1 MNPSKKIK
9 LGYKSAMPPKP
20 HRNKREFKKEVSLE
34 KFIRYYFNQD
44 ADQAM
49 HIIKMYEMGN
59 EEQQDRILTS
69 LIVGRSVPQCIM
81 KDIFKIGDYKYQ
93 RLKKLQAKRPS
104 GGVKPNYV
112 CEQISI
118 NRFILQF
125 QLLSYTILY
134 INIQL

>member
-1 MNPSKKIK
+1 MDPSLKIK
-9 LGYKSAMPPKP
+9 LGPKGAMPPKP
-20 HRNKREFKKEVSLE
+20 HRNKRESKKEDSVE
-34 KFIRYYFNQD
+34 KFIRCHYNQD

-49 HIIKMYEMGN
+49 HVIRMFEMGN
-59 EEQQDRILTS
+59 EEQKERILTS
-69 LIVGRSVPQCIM
+69 LIVGRSVPQRMM

-112 CEQISI
+112 SEQIII
-118 NRFILQF
+118 NHFILPY